1 MQSLDMGLPTSHR
14 VDSVSGK
21 DVISC
26 KTSGSCDTVK
36 VGIEGDLKSSID
48 EGNATNA
55 LQRQVWQEVC
65 DDETEAMDEVN
76 CKMDNKFEDK
86 DEKVSEK
93 VSEKVGEK
101 VGENVSEKF
110 AGLGNEFVNE
120 DFNEKTDETGERKQM
135 QVIVNKV
142 SETNFDQIGSAAA
155 DNIEKLG
162 DENYVDKDS
171 QNSEITIVPKKVSI
185 NYNNIMKFCLI
196 LSLSGFPLG
205 WDVATSSSVLSNINF
220 PIKITSSWEF
230 GLIISCFHIG
240 CCCGSLILGNQLTN
254 LKNLLQLAI
263 LIYAF
268 GSILQVLAVF
278 FMNKWGLWPFILGRL
293 IIGFGCGTLGVVSPV
308 YTQEL
313 VVGGNKTSFYLSFH
327 QILVAGTIFLG
338 NLINYCLNSWKNYI
352 YFIEIVKIGYISFY
366 FCLIWWLPNSIK
378 YFKIT
383 KQYTQLWLIY
393 NRLIINL
400 NETVF
405 QQILNTPIQNMEKFS
420 KETIRPMIIGCL
432 IMVFQQF
439 TGINYFF
446 YYGTI
451 IFPAPISIVI
461 LCFINL
467 LASFFSSWLIQKVK
481 LKLILTISS
490 YLMSIVLI
498 IYSNLGQFTNS
509 PSILIVLT
517 TLFII
522 LFAISWGPG
531 AGIMVNL
538 TSHGNP
544 LIMSGAIASNWLSNC
559 IITLITPWMIAQT
572 GFLYGCFFATML
584 IILGTF
590 VHYFIE

>member
-1 MQSLDMGLPTSHR
+1 MGAKIVTHFQMQSLNMGLPSSHG
-14 VDSVSGK
+14 VDSVSAK
-21 DVISC
+21 DVSSF
-26 KTSGSCDTVK
+26 KTSESCDAVK
-36 VGIEGDLKSSID
+36 VETEGDLKSSIG
-48 EGNATNA
+48 EGYATNA
-55 LQRQVWQEVC
+55 LQRQIWQGVC
-65 DDETEAMDEVN
+65 DDETEALDEGKCRVE
-76 CKMDNKFEDK
+76 NKFEDEDK
-86 DEKVSEK
+86 KV
-93 VSEKVGEK
+93 
-101 VGENVSEKF
+101 NEKF

-120 DFNEKTDETGERKQM
+120 IFNEKTDGTGERKQV
-135 QVIVNKV
+135 QVIVKKV
-142 SETNFDQIGSAAA
+142 SDTSFDQIGAAD

-162 DENYVDKDS
+162 DQNHFDKES
-171 QNSEITIVPKKVSI
+171 QNSEIMIVPKKISI

-240 CCCGSLILGNQLTN
+240 CCCGSLVLGNQVAN
-254 LKNLLQLAI
+254 LKILLQLAI

-293 IIGFGCGTLGVVSPV
+293 IIGIGCGTLGVVSPV

-327 QILVAGTIFLG
+327 QILVAATIFLG
-338 NLINYCLNSWKNYI
+338 NLISYCLNSWKNYI

-383 KQYTQLWLIY
+383 KQYNQLWLIY
-393 NRLIINL
+393 NQLIINL

-405 QQILNTPIQNMEKFS
+405 QQILNTPIQNIEKFS

-432 IMVFQQF
+432 IMFFQQF

-451 IFPAPISIVI
+451 IFPTPISIVI

-509 PSILIVLT
+509 PSILIILT

-538 TSHGNP
+538 TSHGNS

-590 VHYFIE
+590 VHYFVE